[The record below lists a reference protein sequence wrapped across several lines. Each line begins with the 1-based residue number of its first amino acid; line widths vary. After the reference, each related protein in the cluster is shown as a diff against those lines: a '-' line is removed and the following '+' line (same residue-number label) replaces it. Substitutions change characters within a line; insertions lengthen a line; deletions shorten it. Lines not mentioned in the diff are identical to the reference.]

1 MGIKQ
6 QQTIAGA
13 ALRLIRQEIDP
24 EAMIM
29 GGAPRDW
36 TYGQLAKDI
45 DIFTRALTNESADS
59 IKNRIADA
67 LFTDEKYIYDLTS
80 GSPYLA
86 NKDNGVLFVFEV
98 RTLLLPVQ
106 IIVCD
111 REPVKMLDT
120 FDLSICKVY
129 ASKGKDFNSVEIY
142 TTEVFDLSKR
152 YNICL
157 ASKTSEDRIYRIR
170 EKFPTMTVIHDPE
183 QI

>member
-6 QQTIAGA
+6 QQVMAGA

-45 DIFTRALTNESADS
+45 DIFTRGLTNESADS
-59 IKNRIADA
+59 IRNRIADA
-67 LFTDEKYIYDLTS
+67 LFTDEKYIHDLTWNS
-80 GSPYLA
+80 HYLA
-86 NKDNGVLFVFEV
+86 TKDNGVLFVFEAQ
-98 RTLLLPVQ
+98 TFLFPVQ

-111 REPVKMLDT
+111 REPLKMLDT
-120 FDLSICKVY
+120 FDLSICKAY
-129 ASKGKDFNSVEIY
+129 ATQGQTINSVEIH
-142 TTEVFDLSKR
+142 TTEIFDLSKR
-152 YNICL
+152 YNVCF

-170 EKFPTMTVIHDPE
+170 EKFPTMTIIHDPE